1 MFQIGVC
8 HADEL
13 SALFGQAFKNF
24 DYFDDSDR
32 QFSRQ
37 LIATF
42 AHFVHHGK
50 PAKLSDGNEWR
61 PSNRNELNYVDL
73 GLDKKV
79 LRPFDLE
86 TRCFELWWPFH
97 RRLLRDGGVAP
108 YTKLPPKTDLMFF
121 GIFFAVIIVLVLF
134 IALIERCFSKRRQGY
149 EKL

>member
-1 MFQIGVC
+1 M
-8 HADEL
+8 

-24 DYFDDSDR
+24 EYFDDSDR
-32 QFSRQ
+32 LFSRQ

-42 AHFVHHGK
+42 ADFVHHGK
-50 PAKLSDGNEWR
+50 PTKLSDGNEWL
-61 PSNRNELNYVDL
+61 PSDQNALNYVDL
-73 GLDKKV
+73 SLDKKE

-97 RRLLRDGGVAP
+97 RKLLRDGGVAP

-121 GIFFAVIIVLVLF
+121 GICFAVIVVLIIS
-134 IALIERCFSKRRQGY
+134 IALIEKCFSKRREGY